1 MIDRMYLKL
10 PDPERDH
17 FQGTIDAPIA
27 LLDTE
32 ITNVLF
38 AAKFS
43 QLSEK
48 FSADLGAISVL
59 PSGIFRSRMFIR
71 MLSMQL
77 KPPKPAA
84 SRELSGQC
92 TKRCLPTKTRSTTN
106 RWRNTQLPSGWTKH
120 VFFRK

>member
-1 MIDRMYLKL
+1 MINRMYLKL

-32 ITNVLF
+32 IMNVLF

-43 QLSEK
+43 QSSK
-48 FSADLGAISVL
+48 RFSAGLGTNSVL

-71 MLSMQL
+71 MLNMQL
-77 KPPKPAA
+77 KPPERLQN
-84 SRELSGQC
+84 REIFG
-92 TKRCLPTKTRSTTN
+92 RCMKHSLPTRMRSTTK
-106 RWRNTQLPSGWTKH
+106 RWRNTQPRSVLMQSG
-120 VFFRK
+120 